1 MIPSK
6 YRYYCPTRPP
16 TPGVLPV
23 GRTLV
28 NIGAFGTRRYVA
40 EIDRMVWGWVEYTEP
55 LTPAEVSEYEL
66 VSAPLEVE

>member
-1 MIPSK
+1 MIPNK
-6 YRYYCPTRPP
+6 YRYYCPMRPP
-16 TPGVLPV
+16 MIGGLPT

-28 NIGAFGTRRYVA
+28 NAEVFEERQYIA

-66 VSAPLEVE
+66 ISAPREVE